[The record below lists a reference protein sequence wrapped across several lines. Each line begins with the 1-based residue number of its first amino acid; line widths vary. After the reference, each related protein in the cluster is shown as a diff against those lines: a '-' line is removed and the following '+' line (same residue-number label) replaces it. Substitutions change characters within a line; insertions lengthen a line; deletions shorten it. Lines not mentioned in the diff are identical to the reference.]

1 MSYEKGTV
9 INISSVNKPMRGQV
23 IVEDVYDGVTLYS
36 LANDTDIPV
45 QRNMYYHCLFLLM
58 GKLNVYTRDRLSIKE
73 SKEIFGGE
81 AIVMPE
87 DEPVGS
93 TVLDDSVAVEVTLGR
108 KIEGDRVHPMEPFR
122 PRDLVCYQP
131 GRAVQETIFTSGFVV
146 FNICALDMNTEIKG
160 LKCKGELILTGV
172 EGEGIIC
179 YKDKEYV
186 MHVGESF
193 RVEHDTEYGLK
204 TVNTQ
209 FKASQLNRIE

>member
-45 QRNMYYHCLFLLM
+45 QRNINYHCLFLLM

-73 SKEIFGGE
+73 SKEIFGGQ
-81 AIVMPE
+81 AIVLPLN
-87 DEPVGS
+87 EPVGS

-108 KIEGDRVHPMEPFR
+108 KIDGDKVHSMEPFR
-122 PRDLVCYQP
+122 PRDMVRYQP

-146 FNICALDMNTEIKG
+146 FNICALDMNTEMNG
-160 LKCKGELILTGV
+160 LKGTGEQILTGL

-179 YKDKEYV
+179 YKGKEFV
-186 MHVGESF
+186 MHAGENF
-193 RVEHDTEYGLK
+193 RVEHDVEYGLK

-209 FKASQLNRIE
+209 FKVSQLIHVE